1 MTADSIEFIMQKKS
15 TWTSALNT
23 AKPFSVTYSRASYM
37 DIAKFTAEHGGAVVW
52 IIVGVVA
59 LLVVLAGCVVWKMG
73 KCCFGDKKSADDK
86 FYEVEDCYARV

>member
-15 TWTSALNT
+15 TWTDAS
-23 AKPFSVTYSRASYM
+23 KFSVTYTRASYM

-52 IIVGVVA
+52 IIVGVV
-59 LLVVLAGCVVWKMG
+59 LVLAVCAGVIIWKMG
-73 KCCFGDKKSADDK
+73 KCCFGDKKGDEDK